1 MAEDRETVRVTRS
14 KDEARSFYDH
24 ISRVYDLISGA
35 SERKFVQ
42 AGIEMLDVR
51 PGEKVLEIGFG
62 TGGGLVALAGAVGE
76 QGSVAGID
84 ISSGMSRVS
93 QSRLEKAGD
102 ADRVEL
108 QTGDASSLP
117 YDSEAFDAIFMSFT
131 LELFDVPEL
140 PLVLAECSKTLRH
153 DGRICVVSMSNIGR
167 HGLMMK
173 AYLWAHR
180 RLPRYVDCRP
190 IYVRRSLERAGL
202 DVVEDRLMTM
212 WRLPVEIVLARKAV
226 EAA

>member
-1 MAEDRETVRVTRS
+1 
-14 KDEARSFYDH
+14 
-24 ISRVYDLISGA
+24 
-35 SERKFVQ
+35 
-42 AGIEMLDVR
+42 
-51 PGEKVLEIGFG
+51 
-62 TGGGLVALAGAVGE
+62 
-76 QGSVAGID
+76 
-84 ISSGMSRVS
+84 VS